1 MGQGS
6 SNVVHFSNTRWFS
19 QPAAL
24 HLRHGSNI
32 KLSANDN
39 VAQRRV
45 NWNNGGVV
53 LTAEPVPVGTMF
65 QVTVLEK
72 GIGWPG
78 NLVSVVDN

>member
-6 SNVVHFSNTRWFS
+6 SNVVYFSNTR

-45 NWNNGGVV
+45 ERWNNGVV
-53 LTAEPVPVGTMF
+53 VTAEPVPVGTMF

-72 GIGWPG
+72 GMRWSG